1 MTKKLVGLLASVAL
15 LGSGLAL
22 AEEQQRGQ
30 GGSGMQQQQQQRPMG
45 AQAGQ
50 GQMGAQT
57 ASGRVLKTG
66 RREVQV
72 QMEAGPVVQFRI
84 DDQTQ
89 FSAPISRAADLQE
102 GQQVRVRFEVKGSDN
117 IARQIMPAAGE
128 TGGSGMEQPMQED
141 MPEPLPREGGEQ

>member
-1 MTKKLVGLLASVAL
+1 MKKKLVGLLASVAL
-15 LGSGLAL
+15 LGSGVAL
-22 AEEQQRGQ
+22 ADEQQKGQ
-30 GGSGMQQQQQQRPMG
+30 GGSGMQQHQQQKPMG

-50 GQMGAQT
+50 GQQMGAQT

-84 DDQTQ
+84 DEQTQ
-89 FSAPISRAADLQE
+89 FSPPISRAADLQE

-128 TGGSGMEQPMQED
+128 TGGSGMEEPMQED
-141 MPEPLPREGGEQ
+141 MPEPMPREGGE